1 MQHPR
6 MSLIVFDRRRWSW
19 GNQLWQSRDKK
30 EKKKKKR
37 ERGSTSRT
45 AWGSIYKRADK
56 LSDFKKGSGF
66 IKQPIVD
73 ARQLQRS
80 AFPAIGSKRLS
91 WCLRSAGQR
100 QQTGSMSCE
109 SAELFDST
117 GLRDLKRRLGLLRA
131 SAFADDAVL
140 LQPAFKGSRL
150 VRLHSDRATD
160 EQFRWEL
167 YKTDLRESSPE
178 NLGGVTA
185 LARRSSASKKN
196 YSPLNVWHVARIAV
210 YLRCDV
216 SGDVQHTLTSIRG
229 KPMWE

>member
-30 EKKKKKR
+30 KKKKR

-45 AWGSIYKRADK
+45 AWGSIYKRAAK
-56 LSDFKKGSGF
+56 LSDFKKGSGL

-73 ARQLQRS
+73 AKQLRRS
-80 AFPAIGSKRLS
+80 AFPVIGSKRLS
-91 WCLRSAGQR
+91 WCVRSAGQR

-117 GLRDLKRRLGLLRA
+117 GLRDLKRRLGLLCSMQRFCRWHRVVA
-131 SAFADDAVL
+131 ACLQRKL
-140 LQPAFKGSRL
+140 LGPLALWPGDNNSDGSSTRRICTSFHL
-150 VRLHSDRATD
+150 KILAALPHSRGAH
-160 EQFRWEL
+160 QL
-167 YKTDLRESSPE
+167 Q
-178 NLGGVTA
+178 
-185 LARRSSASKKN
+185 KN
-196 YSPLNVWHVARIAV
+196 RSPLNVWHVARITA

-216 SGDVQHTLTSIRG
+216 SGDIQHTLTSIRG
-229 KPMWE
+229 KPIWE

>member
-56 LSDFKKGSGF
+56 LSDFKKGSGL

-80 AFPAIGSKRLS
+80 AFPVIGSKRLS

-117 GLRDLKRRLGLLRA
+117 GLRDLKRRLGLIRA

-150 VRLHSDRATD
+150 VRLHSDQR

-185 LARRSSASKKN
+185 LARRSSA
-196 YSPLNVWHVARIAV
+196 
-210 YLRCDV
+210 
-216 SGDVQHTLTSIRG
+216 
-229 KPMWE
+229 